1 MRVFITVFA
10 ILLALSSV
18 AQDRVQLRNGSVLRG
33 EIIKNSVDD
42 LLVIRLTDSLDVKL
56 SYDQLVSIKSKG
68 FRYRTGYPVNERGYF
83 NFTTIGLILQRSN
96 SGDPVV
102 GEPTIHTVNGY
113 IFNRYA
119 KLGVGVG
126 YDSYPDINTVPLY
139 LNIQGDVLKGKITP
153 VYSFGIGYGIAGAK
167 DREFG
172 QISDA
177 SGGLFYQPSVGVMFN
192 GISNSFIVALDYKH
206 QVTQLE
212 YNDWWWGGELTE
224 TRTFRNLAIK
234 LGFQF

>member
-1 MRVFITVFA
+1 M
-10 ILLALSSV
+10 
-18 AQDRVQLRNGSVLRG
+18 
-33 EIIKNSVDD
+33 
-42 LLVIRLTDSLDVKL
+42 
-56 SYDQLVSIKSKG
+56 
-68 FRYRTGYPVNERGYF
+68 
-83 NFTTIGLILQRSN
+83 
-96 SGDPVV
+96 V

-192 GISNSFIVALDYKH
+192 GISNSFVVALDYKH

-234 LGFQF
+234 LGLGTVHAKPSATLLRHARRRHRFSWVSSISRRMGLSK